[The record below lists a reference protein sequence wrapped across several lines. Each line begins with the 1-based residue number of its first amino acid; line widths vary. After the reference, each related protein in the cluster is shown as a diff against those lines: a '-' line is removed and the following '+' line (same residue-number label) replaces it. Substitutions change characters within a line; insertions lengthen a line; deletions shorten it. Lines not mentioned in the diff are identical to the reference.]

1 MTVLDHFLAFLLVF
15 GFPLYFVRATPATRK
30 AIEAGEPGRRARDYW
45 HTLFELWF
53 MGLAV
58 AGLWWAFERE
68 WWEIGLWWSGGW
80 KFWLLM
86 LAALAFGGLVVAQV
100 RAVRQSAPTREQIRR
115 RMEHVAYWMPRSRHE
130 LRLFN
135 TLSIS
140 AGVCEEIAYRGF
152 LIWYFQGFA
161 GMPGGALG
169 RGAGAV
175 VLSSLAFGFAHLYVG
190 WRDALR
196 STVAGGFLAAVYL
209 AAGSLWPAMLFHA
222 LIDLNSGALAW
233 IAFTDEGGDATAA
246 EGGRVDAEGSST

>member
-1 MTVLDHFLAFLLVF
+1 MTALDHSLAFLLAF
-15 GFPLYFVRATPATRK
+15 GFPLYFLRTTPATRR

-53 MGLAV
+53 MGSAV

-80 KFWLLM
+80 KFWLLT
-86 LAALAFGGLVVAQV
+86 LAALAFGALVVAQA
-100 RAVRQSAPTREQIRR
+100 RAVRESAEARAQIRR
-115 RMEHVAYWMPRSRHE
+115 RMEHIAYWMPRSRRE

-135 TLSIS
+135 ALSVS

-161 GMPGGALG
+161 GMPGGSLG
-169 RGAGAV
+169 SGAGAV
-175 VLSSLAFGFAHLYVG
+175 VLSSLAFGFAHLYMG

-196 STVAGGFLAAVYL
+196 STVAGACLAAVYL
-209 AAGSLWPAMLFHA
+209 AAGSLWPGMLFHA
-222 LIDLNSGALAW
+222 LIDLNSGVLAW
-233 IAFTDEGGDATAA
+233 MAFSNESDAGAADAARA
-246 EGGRVDAEGSST
+246 EGE